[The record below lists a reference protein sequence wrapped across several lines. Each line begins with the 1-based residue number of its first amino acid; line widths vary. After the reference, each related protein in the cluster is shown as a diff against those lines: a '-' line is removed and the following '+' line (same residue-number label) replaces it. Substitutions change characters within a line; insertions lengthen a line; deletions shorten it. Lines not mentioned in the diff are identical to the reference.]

1 MAKIPNR
8 EIIPTINNIMDGIK
22 RIVAKKL
29 SPKEIARIDELI
41 TTSCID
47 LSRKNL
53 KSSRKII
60 SKRSYDEDN
69 NNDND

>member
-29 SPKEIARIDELI
+29 SPKDIAQIEELVKS
-41 TTSCID
+41 SCVD
-47 LSRKNL
+47 LSNRNF

-60 SKRSYDEDN
+60 SKRSYDED
-69 NNDND
+69 DD